1 MNVKNLKEMFER
13 QGTVKTGPQ
22 PKPIEKRPSPIV
34 NSVQAPEIDIAIT
47 SHSKTS
53 EPQRSSVIPNKNF
66 LEELNSKIGRKSEL
80 PSKMIVYKKAET
92 NKLGGEEYSV
102 KEETKN

>member
-53 EPQRSSVIPNKNF
+53 EP
-66 LEELNSKIGRKSEL
+66 
-80 PSKMIVYKKAET
+80 
-92 NKLGGEEYSV
+92 
-102 KEETKN
+102 